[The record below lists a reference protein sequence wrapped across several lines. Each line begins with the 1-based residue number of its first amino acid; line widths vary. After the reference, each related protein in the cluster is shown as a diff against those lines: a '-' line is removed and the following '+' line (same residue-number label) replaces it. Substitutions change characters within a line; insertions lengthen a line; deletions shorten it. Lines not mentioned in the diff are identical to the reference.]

1 MSNDRMPGDLC
12 SICGRESLSL
22 IVCEWCQDTHSKDS
36 NTSEWVRI
44 SSDKRT
50 VIAEIVIDQS
60 WMIEAMYGDANV
72 PYMSFEK
79 LLYSYLKYC
88 EVTAFDNFS
97 IIQIDDEDGSKEQ
110 VKSYLLESDDEELN
124 YFKCLIDAEISAREA
139 EDLAN
144 STNYVFGLYVD
155 DQLVDTTNLDE
166 DDLVHAIDMFMGEFG
181 WWSKLTMEQRDTA
194 HVLLI
199 EEQRGGD

>member
-1 MSNDRMPGDLC
+1 VKN
-12 SICGRESLSL
+12 
-22 IVCEWCQDTHSKDS
+22 K
-36 NTSEWVRI
+36 
-44 SSDKRT
+44 
-50 VIAEIVIDQS
+50 
-60 WMIEAMYGDANV
+60 
-72 PYMSFEK
+72 
-79 LLYSYLKYC
+79 
-88 EVTAFDNFS
+88 
-97 IIQIDDEDGSKEQ
+97 
-110 VKSYLLESDDEELN
+110 VKSYLLDSDDEELD
-124 YFKCLIDAEISAREA
+124 YFKCLIEAEIDARQA

-166 DDLVHAIDMFMGEFG
+166 DDLVHAIDLFMGEFG